1 MSKPEVEM
9 VDVARAPAPGA
20 SPAGYGAPPAN
31 HGAPPT
37 VAPPP
42 DSTASDRKMPNDAKA
57 QSTPMTNLEKILM
70 AVVSVAIL
78 VFIVFQGLLYAN
90 GRSDPVVQFDSNFT
104 EARKFPGILVCP
116 FSIVQR
122 SAIDAIRDGLSPDW
136 SPDAL
141 LSFDTPGVRLLNT
154 NVDAA
159 SNRQDPKKCPSNNVI
174 SANPVD
180 RDGLPHLYYNDHSD
194 KQKKVLVKNGAKPLT
209 IKEAGTMNSW
219 TPPNVECFIFDHRS
233 FAVDPNPVCNPMV
246 ETRANSEDSLLL
258 NMGFRSDRHTP
269 EYTYTY
275 TGLKP
280 SGPSNR
286 PYPTSSKNETEMQ
299 KFFYDDW
306 HAAVFGGVVAVFYDS
321 SKERPASL
329 NFDGALTNSLSV
341 PDSTQV
347 LHSAVLLST
356 ACQPNPCLQKVA
368 PRPFIAAVTNEYN
381 TLLDSSTSI
390 TQSVAISTSIID
402 QTTFTIDNQAAFFAD
417 ISVKFAASYST
428 KRTQAERVALLTVL
442 SVIVSTAA
450 TIWKSQEAIK
460 EYIEMAIEYLQKRRA
475 PHIAS
480 ESSTPSRA
488 QV

>member
-1 MSKPEVEM
+1 M
-9 VDVARAPAPGA
+9 VDVL
-20 SPAGYGAPPAN
+20 
-31 HGAPPT
+31 
-37 VAPPP
+37 PP
-42 DSTASDRKMPNDAKA
+42 DSMASDRKIPNDANA
-57 QSTPMTNLEKILM
+57 TQSTPMTNIDKILM
-70 AVVSVAIL
+70 AVVSIAII
-78 VFIVFQGLLYAN
+78 VFIVFQSLVYAN
-90 GRSDPVVQFDSNFT
+90 GRSDPVVQFDSNYT

-122 SAIDAIRDGLSPDW
+122 SAIDGIRDGISPNW

-141 LSFDTPGVRLLNT
+141 LSFDTRVSLLNT

-159 SNRQDPKKCPSNNVI
+159 SNRQDPKKCPSNNPL
-174 SANPVD
+174 AFPDD
-180 RDGLPHLYYNDHSD
+180 RSGVPHLYYQGPQNR
-194 KQKKVLVKNGAKPLT
+194 QKKVLVKNGAKPLT
-209 IKEAGTMNSW
+209 IIGAGTMNSW
-219 TPPNVECFIFDHRS
+219 TPPNVECFIFDHRE
-233 FAVDPNPVCNPMV
+233 FTLDPVCNPMV
-246 ETRANSEDSLLL
+246 ETRANSVDSLLL
-258 NMGFRSDRHTP
+258 SLNFRSDRHTP

-286 PYPTSSKNETEMQ
+286 PYPTPTSSKNATEMQ
-299 KFFYDDW
+299 QFFYSDW
-306 HAAVFGGVVAVFYDS
+306 HASVFGGVVAVFYDS

-368 PRPFIAAVTNEYN
+368 PIPFTAAVTNEYN

-390 TQSVAISTSIID
+390 TQSVIISTSIID
-402 QTTFTIDNQAAFFAD
+402 QTTFSVDNQSPFFAD
-417 ISVKFAASYST
+417 ISVEFAASYST

-442 SVIVSTAA
+442 SVILSTAA
-450 TIWKSQEAIK
+450 TIWKSQPAIK
-460 EYIEMAIEYLQKRRA
+460 EYIEMAIKFLEKRR
-475 PHIAS
+475 
-480 ESSTPSRA
+480 T